1 MSHLKIGI
9 MDISFDFQMTRMTW
23 IDQKSYESY
32 QNVDQQRHLSH
43 LKIGIRII
51 TSDFQ
56 MTWFDQNSAESWQN
70 WVIWKLG
77 SEWGWIDHQN
87 HLSNLKIKSNFTHL
101 KSSESSGPRWPKQM
115 SNLNQMGENPTFPKR
130 MRMNMRKT
138 LESLGH
144 QAGHHLRGVVRYST
158 SGI

>member
-51 TSDFQ
+51 TFDFQ
-56 MTWFDQNSAESWQN
+56 MT
-70 WVIWKLG
+70 
-77 SEWGWIDHQN
+77 
-87 HLSNLKIKSNFTHL
+87 
-101 KSSESSGPRWPKQM
+101 
-115 SNLNQMGENPTFPKR
+115 
-130 MRMNMRKT
+130 
-138 LESLGH
+138 
-144 QAGHHLRGVVRYST
+144 
-158 SGI
+158 